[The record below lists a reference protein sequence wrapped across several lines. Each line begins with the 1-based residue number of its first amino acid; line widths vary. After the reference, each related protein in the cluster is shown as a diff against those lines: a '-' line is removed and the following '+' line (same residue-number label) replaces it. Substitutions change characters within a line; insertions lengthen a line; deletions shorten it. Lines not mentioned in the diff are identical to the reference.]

1 MDWRANGT
9 SNEEHKAQE
18 KTGKFEHWL
27 IAHTPARE
35 SKSGD
40 VVVHETTTDLAKT
53 LMASLHQT
61 KQTRL
66 ATKIRDR
73 WGTWYL
79 QQCPDA
85 WRSCSCSL

>member
-53 LMASLHQT
+53 
-61 KQTRL
+61 
-66 ATKIRDR
+66 
-73 WGTWYL
+73 
-79 QQCPDA
+79 
-85 WRSCSCSL
+85 